1 MRWFEKEELYY
12 KEREE
17 RWLNSLGWYGR
28 LVDEHWTFILIL
40 LLQSGLCF
48 LLGFFIGMHL

>member
-40 LLQSGLCF
+40 ITMTFGQ
-48 LLGFFIGMHL
+48 GMRRF